1 MVNIKKYFS
10 IIASLILIFALSVTA
25 FAAKAE
31 VYAEKVKAMV
41 GDEVNIPFI
50 ISNNPGMMGFKVTV
64 NYPKEFSS
72 PKVVGG
78 EVIAGGMLND
88 SIVDSTDG
96 SFDIVWTGN
105 ENTVLNG
112 TVFTLRFDVSAEMEL
127 GEYEI
132 GIKYSQADTFNEK
145 WEDVKLDCKN
155 AVVEVVEKSASVTL
169 QTATVPITKT
179 IQEKKQAFIDDVLMK
194 ADSDEVSAAVQDSLK
209 ELDVQTIAQLPQE
222 KQKEFVN
229 AVESKLKAVAPD
241 IEGFSSLGMD
251 VQQAVEAIDGLQNSA
266 KEFETQ
272 GVNVSEE
279 ISKIEQKEKNSKA
292 IKNAGKI
299 ILLAVCSAVIIT
311 AIAVVIHKRKTG
323 QAKNEEENTDEKQ

>member
-1 MVNIKKYFS
+1 M
-10 IIASLILIFALSVTA
+10 IIALPVTA
-25 FAAKAE
+25 FATNAE
-31 VYAEKVKAMV
+31 IYAERIEAAKGVQIS
-41 GDEVNIPFI
+41 IPFK

-64 NYPKEFSS
+64 NYPKELTS

-96 SFDIVWTGN
+96 SFDIVWTGS
-105 ENTVLNG
+105 ENTTLNG
-112 TVFTLRFDVSAEMEL
+112 TLFTLHFNVSTAIEL

-132 GIKYSQADTFNEK
+132 GIKYSQADTFNEN
-145 WEDVKLDCKN
+145 WEDVKLNCKN
-155 AVVEVVEKSASVTL
+155 AVVEVVEKSDFVTSPK
-169 QTATVPITKT
+169 ATEPETKT

-194 ADSDEVSAAVQDSLK
+194 ADSDEVSAAVKDSLK
-209 ELDVQTIAQLPQE
+209 ELDVQTVDQLPQE
-222 KQKEFVN
+222 KQKEFVST
-229 AVESKLKAVAPD
+229 VEGKLKAVSPD
-241 IEGFSSLGMD
+241 IEGFSRLGMD
-251 VQQAVEAIDGLQNSA
+251 VQQAVEAIDELQNSA

-279 ISKIEQKEKNSKA
+279 ISKIAQKEQNSKA

-299 ILLAVCSAVIIT
+299 ILLAICSAAIIT
-311 AIAVVIHKRKTG
+311 ALAVVIYKRKIG